1 MTRMTATASLPI
13 PTVRPPRL
21 ASLDAFRG
29 FTIVGM
35 LWVNNLGAT
44 SSVPHQFGHA
54 AWGAFPTFCDMIFPW
69 FLLIVGVA
77 LPFAKA
83 SRLKRGVSRPRYYLG
98 AFRRMAMLMM
108 LGWLINS
115 SGAKRISIGL
125 DVLQLIG
132 LAYLTAALFDDFP
145 RRVRIAIIAGLFLWH
160 WTLLRFIPIPG
171 MGAGV
176 FEHDRNAI
184 TYINSHLEPYHIRG
198 FFSTFPTAALVMIGA
213 FVGDMLRNPDMA
225 PSRKSLRV
233 AALGAVMIVIGLI
246 WHLDLPMNKT
256 VWTPPYLLF
265 AGGIGCVI
273 LALFHQVIDV
283 AGLRRWAFPLVV
295 FGMNAITVYVLSILV
310 RLHVFLEWNTTLS
323 DGTDVNLWT
332 ASLRWFESSLGVPTG
347 GMVMIALYIAAW
359 WLVMYWMYRRNIFW
373 RV

>member
-1 MTRMTATASLPI
+1 MNTAATLSSPS
-13 PTVRPPRL
+13 VRPPRL

-115 SGAKRISIGL
+115 SGARRIVIGL

-132 LAYLTAALFDDFP
+132 LAYLTAALCDDFP
-145 RRVRIAIIAGLFLWH
+145 RRVRMAIIAGLFLWH

-176 FEHDRNAI
+176 FENNRNAI
-184 TYINSHLEPYHIRG
+184 TFINSHLAPYHLRG

-213 FVGDMLRNPDMA
+213 FVGDMLRNTEIA
-225 PSRKSLRV
+225 PTRKSLRV
-233 AALGAVMIVIGLI
+233 AGLGTVMIVLGLL
-246 WHLDLPMNKT
+246 WHLDLEMNKP
-256 VWTPPYLLF
+256 VWTPSYLLF
-265 AGGIGCVI
+265 AGGIGCII
-273 LALFHQVIDV
+273 LALFHQIIDV

-310 RLHVFLEWNTTLS
+310 RLHVFLEWNTTLA

-332 ASLRWFESSLGVPTG
+332 ASLRWFESTMGVPTG

-359 WLVMYWMYRRNIFW
+359 WLVMFWMYRRNIFW